1 LPYIGGKQM
10 KEYITITKQE
20 KKAIIIMTVILMLT
34 NIILCFKGMALMQR
48 YNEVVK
54 EKEAL
59 EEIIQIQQEQLE
71 GI

>member
-1 LPYIGGKQM
+1 M
-10 KEYITITKQE
+10 THYITITKQE
-20 KKAIIIMTVILMLT
+20 KKAIITLIVILMLT

-59 EEIIQIQQEQLE
+59 EEIIEVQKQKLE
-71 GI
+71 EI

>member
-1 LPYIGGKQM
+1 MREKKIH
-10 KEYITITKQE
+10 YITITKTDY
-20 KKAIIIMTVILMLT
+20 KGLKIIIAILILI

-59 EEIIQIQQEQLE
+59 EEIIEVQKGMLE
-71 GI
+71 EI

>member
-1 LPYIGGKQM
+1 M

-20 KKAIIIMTVILMLT
+20 KKAIIVIIVILMLT
-34 NIILCFKGMALMQR
+34 NVILCFKGMALMQR

-59 EEIIQIQQEQLE
+59 EEIIEVQKQRLE
-71 GI
+71 EI

>member
-1 LPYIGGKQM
+1 M

-20 KKAIIIMTVILMLT
+20 KKAIITLVVILMLT

-48 YNEVVK
+48 YNEVIK

-59 EEIIQIQQEQLE
+59 EEIIEVQKDKLE
-71 GI
+71 EI

>member
-1 LPYIGGKQM
+1 M
-10 KEYITITKQE
+10 THYITITKQE

-48 YNEVVK
+48 YTEVIK

-59 EEIIQIQQEQLE
+59 EEIIEVQKQRLE
-71 GI
+71 EI

>member
-1 LPYIGGKQM
+1 M

-20 KKAIIIMTVILMLT
+20 KKAIITLVVILLLT

-59 EEIIQIQQEQLE
+59 EEIIEVQKGMLE
-71 GI
+71 E

>member
-1 LPYIGGKQM
+1 M

-20 KKAIIIMTVILMLT
+20 KKAIITLVVILMLT

-48 YNEVVK
+48 YNEVIK

-59 EEIIQIQQEQLE
+59 EEIIEVQKQRLE
-71 GI
+71 EI

>member
-1 LPYIGGKQM
+1 M

-20 KKAIIIMTVILMLT
+20 KKAIVAMTVILMLT

-59 EEIIQIQQEQLE
+59 EQIVDAQQQELNEVEKMLE
-71 GI
+71 EI